1 MRSLCGRVLGH
12 NFASA
17 FRHPTCNT
25 NLFGVDNPNKSSLA
39 RRHLN
44 TVVYGYRATGLP
56 KFASNGVAYFKTS
69 AFFSDQ
75 GN

>member
-1 MRSLCGRVLGH
+1 MIKKIYRQTYRSTMGL
-12 NFASA
+12 S
-17 FRHPTCNT
+17 CNT

-39 RRHLN
+39 CRRLN